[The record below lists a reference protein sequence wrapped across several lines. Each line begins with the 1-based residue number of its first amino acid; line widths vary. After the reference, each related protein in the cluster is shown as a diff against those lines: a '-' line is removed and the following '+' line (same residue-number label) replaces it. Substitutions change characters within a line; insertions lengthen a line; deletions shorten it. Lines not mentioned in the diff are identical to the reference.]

1 MSILDKLEKNQ
12 ILLSDGAWG
21 TFLQATGLKPG
32 ECPEL
37 WNVTRRREVLKIA
50 ESYVE
55 AGSDIIETNSFG
67 GNRFKLSNYGLAE
80 RAYEL
85 NKAAAEISRQAA
97 GKERHVAGCVGPTG
111 KILIMGD
118 VNEDQ
123 LYEAFKEQSVALEE
137 GGADIIIIETMTAID
152 EAVIATKA
160 ARENTKCIVI
170 CSMTFD
176 GDTASGFNTMMGVSP
191 SEMVV
196 ALKEAGAHVVGSNCG
211 NGIENMIGIVKEI
224 RSTDRKIP
232 VIIQANAGVPEFID
246 GKTVFRESPDMM
258 ASFVP
263 ALIEAGV
270 NIIGGCCG
278 TTPAHISAIRN
289 SIRK

>member
-1 MSILDKLEKNQ
+1 MSILNKLEKKQ
-12 ILLSDGAWG
+12 ILLCDGAWG

-37 WNVTRRREVLKIA
+37 WNVTHREEVIKIA
-50 ESYVE
+50 ESYIE
-55 AGSDIIETNSFG
+55 AGSEIIETNSFG
-67 GNRFKLSNYGLAE
+67 GNRFKLSNYGLSE
-80 RAYEL
+80 RVHEL
-85 NKAAAEISRQAA
+85 NRAAAEISRQAA
-97 GKERHVAGCVGPTG
+97 GTGRYVAGCVGPTG
-111 KILIMGD
+111 KILLMGD
-118 VNEDQ
+118 VTEEQ

-160 ARENTKCIVI
+160 ARENTKCVVI

-176 GDTASGFNTMMGVSP
+176 GDTVSGFNTMMGVTP

-211 NGIENMIGIVKEI
+211 NGIENMTGIVNEI
-224 RSTDRKIP
+224 RRNDMNIP
-232 VIIQANAGVPEFID
+232 VIIQANAGVPELID
-246 GKTVFRESPDMM
+246 GKTVFRESPEMM

-263 ALIEAGV
+263 ALIEAGA

-278 TTPAHISAIRN
+278 TTPAHISAIRKR
-289 SIRK
+289 IRK